1 MVKNNKANRKNFTL
15 MDIKD
20 LLHPKLPIPK
30 YNSQETLDAVA
41 KIETLEEEIEAYL
54 SENHPGINNHLI
66 GFCHYYWAAK
76 KSILKN
82 KYGIEWFSPQDENPL
97 ALFD

>member
-15 MDIKD
+15 MDIND
-20 LLHPKLPIPK
+20 LLNPKLPIPK

-54 SENHPGINNHLI
+54 RVNNPGIKNHMM
-66 GFCHYYWAAK
+66 GFCHFYWAPK
-76 KSILKN
+76 K
-82 KYGIEWFSPQDENPL
+82 Y
-97 ALFD
+97 

>member
-1 MVKNNKANRKNFTL
+1 MSKQHKVPATRL
-15 MDIKD
+15 DIND
-20 LLHPKLPIPK
+20 LLHPKSPTPK
-30 YNSQETLDAVA
+30 HNSQETLDAVA